1 MENDGKFKENKNYEN
16 DFIKNKNSNTNKKGK
31 PFITKEHPLYD
42 QYKQF
47 MYLDDS

>member
-1 MENDGKFKENKNYEN
+1 MGNSKKVKIMEKILIKINKN
-16 DFIKNKNSNTNKKGK
+16 TNNKGK
-31 PFITKEHPLYD
+31 PFINKEHPLYE

>member
-1 MENDGKFKENKNYEN
+1 MENDGKFKENKNYGKDIN
-16 DFIKNKNSNTNKKGK
+16 KNKNTNNKGK
-31 PFITKEHPLYD
+31 PFINKEHPLYE